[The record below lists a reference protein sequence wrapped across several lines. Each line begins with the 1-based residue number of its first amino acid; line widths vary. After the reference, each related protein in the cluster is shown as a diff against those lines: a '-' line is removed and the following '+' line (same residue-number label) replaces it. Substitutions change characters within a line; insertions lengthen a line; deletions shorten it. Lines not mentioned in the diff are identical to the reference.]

1 MPDYNNYDAISWSL
15 GTPITAGR
23 LQQMSTNIA
32 QVKSATDKY
41 AKGVLVLNQHT
52 AQIDSIVNTVL
63 HTGLTTSVYTI
74 AILNSASGS
83 VSTDQRIT
91 LEATRWYKISL
102 ILPHIILTA
111 DHADSKFTIKLVKT
125 VSSTDTTLGTFE
137 IMRTNSTAA
146 GSMGGGVYSTVI
158 DTGAGSTTPHEFKA
172 TITQSGRSGSAA
184 YAVAAGT
191 EFPLQLMV
199 EDVGSST

>member
-63 HTGLTTSVYTI
+63 HTGLTTSAYTI

-83 VSTDQRIT
+83 GSTDQRIT

-191 EFPLQLMV
+191 ELPLQLMV

>member
-41 AKGVLVLNQHT
+41 AKGVLVLNEYT
-52 AQIDSIVNTVL
+52 AQEGSVVNTVL
-63 HTGLTTSVYTI
+63 HTGLTTATYTI

-83 VSTDQRIT
+83 GSTDQRIA
-91 LEATRWYKISL
+91 LETTRWYKVSL
-102 ILPHIILTA
+102 ILPNIYVGS
-111 DHADSKFTIKLVKT
+111 DHADSSFTIKLIQT
-125 VSSTDTTLGTFE
+125 VSSTDTTLGTFK

-146 GSMGGGVYSTVI
+146 GFFGGGVYSAVI
-158 DTGAGSTTPHEFKA
+158 DTGAGSATPHEFKA
-172 TITQSGRSGSAA
+172 TITQVGRSGSAA
-184 YAVAAGT
+184 YSILAGA
-191 EFPLQLMV
+191 ELPLQLMV
-199 EDVGSST
+199 EDVGTST

>member
-52 AQIDSIVNTVL
+52 AQIDAITNTVL
-63 HTGLTTSVYTI
+63 HTGLTTSAYTI

-83 VSTDQRIT
+83 GSTDQRIT
-91 LEATRWYKISL
+91 LEATRWYKVSL
-102 ILPHIILTA
+102 ILPHIVLTA
-111 DHADSKFTIKLVKT
+111 DHADSKFTIKLIKT
-125 VSSTDTTLGTFE
+125 VSSTDTTLGAFE
-137 IMRTNSTAA
+137 VMRTNSTAA

-172 TITQSGRSGSAA
+172 TITQTGRSGSATYSVNA
-184 YAVAAGT
+184 DAT
-191 EFPLQLMV
+191 FPLQLMV
-199 EDVGSST
+199 EDVGTST

>member
-41 AKGVLVLNQHT
+41 AKGVLVLNQYT
-52 AQIDSIVNTVL
+52 TQVGSVVNTVL
-63 HTGLTTSVYTI
+63 HTGLTDATYTI

-83 VSTDQRIT
+83 GSTDQRIAT
-91 LEATRWYKISL
+91 EALRWYKVSL
-102 ILPHIILTA
+102 ILPHIYVAA

-146 GSMGGGVYSTVI
+146 GSYGGGVYSTVM

-172 TITQSGRSGSAA
+172 TITQANRSGSGV
-184 YAVAAGT
+184 YSVLAGT

-199 EDVGSST
+199 EDVGTST

>member
-23 LQQMSTNIA
+23 LQHMSTNIA

-63 HTGLTTSVYTI
+63 HTGLTTSAYTI

-191 EFPLQLMV
+191 ELPLQLMV

>member
-1 MPDYNNYDAISWSL
+1 
-15 GTPITAGR
+15 
-23 LQQMSTNIA
+23 
-32 QVKSATDKY
+32 
-41 AKGVLVLNQHT
+41 
-52 AQIDSIVNTVL
+52 
-63 HTGLTTSVYTI
+63 
-74 AILNSASGS
+74 
-83 VSTDQRIT
+83 
-91 LEATRWYKISL
+91 L
-102 ILPHIILTA
+102 ILPHIVLTA
-111 DHADSKFTIKLVKT
+111 DHADSKFTIKLIKT

-191 EFPLQLMV
+191 ELPLQLMV

>member
-41 AKGVLVLNQHT
+41 AKGVLVLNQHR

-63 HTGLTTSVYTI
+63 HTGLTTSAYTI

-83 VSTDQRIT
+83 GSTDQRIT

-191 EFPLQLMV
+191 ELPLQLMV

>member
-41 AKGVLVLNQHT
+41 AKGVLVLNQFT
-52 AQIDSIVNTVL
+52 DQVDSIANTVL
-63 HTGLTTSVYTI
+63 HTGLTTSAYTI

-83 VSTDQRIT
+83 GSTDQRIT
-91 LEATRWYKISL
+91 LEATRWYKVSL
-102 ILPHIILTA
+102 ILPHIVLTA
-111 DHADSKFTIKLVKT
+111 DHADSKFTIKLIKT
-125 VSSTDTTLGTFE
+125 VSSTDTVLGTFE
-137 IMRTNSTAA
+137 VMRTNSTAA

-172 TITQSGRSGSAA
+172 TITQGGRDGSAA
-184 YAVAAGT
+184 YSIAAHA
-191 EFPLQLMV
+191 EYPLQLMV
-199 EDVGSST
+199 EDVGTST

>member
-102 ILPHIILTA
+102 ILPHIVLTA

-172 TITQSGRSGSAA
+172 TIAQSGRSGSAA

-191 EFPLQLMV
+191 ELPLQLMV

>member
-63 HTGLTTSVYTI
+63 HTGLTTSAYTI

-83 VSTDQRIT
+83 GSTDQRIT

-102 ILPHIILTA
+102 ILPHIVLTA
-111 DHADSKFTIKLVKT
+111 DHADSKFTIKLIKT

-191 EFPLQLMV
+191 ELPLQLMV

>member
-41 AKGVLVLNQHT
+41 AKGVLVLNEHT
-52 AQIDSIVNTVL
+52 SQVSSIVNTVL
-63 HTGLTTSVYTI
+63 HTGLTTSAYTI

-83 VSTDQRIT
+83 GSTDQRIT

-102 ILPHIILTA
+102 ILPHIVLTA
-111 DHADSKFTIKLVKT
+111 DHADSKFTIKLIKT

-191 EFPLQLMV
+191 ELPLQLMV

>member
-52 AQIDSIVNTVL
+52 GVVSSETNGVL
-63 HTGLTTSVYTI
+63 HSGLTTSTYTI

-83 VSTDQRIT
+83 GSTDQRIT
-91 LEATRWYKISL
+91 LEAARWYKVSL
-102 ILPHIILTA
+102 GLPHIVLTA
-111 DHADSKFTIKLVKT
+111 DHADSKFTIQLVKT
-125 VSSTDTTLGTFE
+125 VSSTDTTLATFE

-146 GSMGGGVYSTVI
+146 GSMGGGVYSTLI

-172 TITQSGRSGSAA
+172 TITQSGRSGSAT
-184 YAVAAGT
+184 YSVNAGPT
-191 EFPLQLMV
+191 FPLQLMV
-199 EDVGSST
+199 EDVGTST